1 MKHKNPFFTVVI
13 PTLNEEKYICKILA
27 NLQDQLS
34 KNFEVIVVDANSK
47 DKTKEVCLEY
57 GKKMPL
63 IFHQLEKGNLSYQK
77 NLGAKMAN
85 GEYVLFLDADM
96 LIGRFFTR
104 IAEKEARKKNGLIFV
119 PYVFPIEK
127 KEYPDVNAII
137 GFMNKLVGLSYATNK
152 PFSAGPAQIWE
163 KNIFLR
169 IGGFDEVFGEDH
181 MIIRKAYS
189 WGIITKQVPGLKV
202 KFSLRR
208 MKKEGRM
215 KLFGHFIKANFHFLF
230 NDTLGKDFE
239 YEMGGQF
246 YDTQSKNKKL
256 VLNEDLV
263 KIVQKTKKFI
273 KFILS

>member
-1 MKHKNPFFTVVI
+1 VI
-13 PTLNEEKYICKILA
+13 PTLNEEKYICKILES
-27 NLQDQLS
+27 LQNQQS
-34 KNFEVIVVDANSK
+34 KNFEVIIVDANSK
-47 DKTKEVCLEY
+47 DKTKEIALAY
-57 GKKMPL
+57 GKKIPL
-63 IFHQLEKGNLSYQK
+63 TFHQLEKGNLSYQK
-77 NLGAKMAN
+77 NLGSKLAK

-96 LIGRFFTR
+96 LIGKFFTK
-104 IAEKEARKKNGLIFV
+104 IAEKELKKINGFVFV

-137 GFMNKLVGLSYATNK
+137 GFMNKLVGLSYSTNK

-163 KNIFLR
+163 KNAFLK

-189 WGIITKQVPGLKV
+189 WGIIAKQIPALKV

-239 YEMGGQF
+239 YEMGGQL
-246 YDTQSKNKKL
+246 YDIQSENKKL
-256 VLNEDLV
+256 VLNDDLV
-263 KIVQKTKKFI
+263 RIVQKTKKFI
-273 KFILS
+273 KFILE